1 MPEPEQTGS
10 SSSVGAD
17 RVLERAEAGVSA
29 CLEEMAEQARRV
41 GAFGEGYF
49 KHAAEN
55 VLTNLAK
62 WYRDV
67 EVDRLSPNLKA
78 GIREAVA
85 GEDWEKITNAYVR
98 TVKFGTGGIRALMA
112 FDKASIERLARDGLD
127 AKILKGP
134 NTINNIVVLQMAGG
148 VADYLIDTYG
158 IDEEGQ
164 ARARVVVG
172 YDSRIRGSSFAQLIA
187 EICLAAGLTV
197 YLFDEPVP
205 YPEVTFAIPDLGADI
220 GIFISASHN
229 DYRYNGFKLS
239 GPNGAQLEPDV
250 RDVILKQYIE
260 KTGLGDVKLVSLKTA
275 SPDTLKRLYFLGG
288 SEPLRGDEGRD
299 YHGREGQ
306 LIDEHA
312 RHVEQVKSFLL
323 RKNADGT
330 MAGGADLSIVYAAFN
345 GSGRRGVPRILAELG
360 CKHVWSIS
368 GLDPLDGFFPAFRSD
383 PGMEQQP
390 DPGDPRAASVA
401 LAELE
406 KDVRTR
412 DRGDAGHES
421 CISWA
426 EADILIGTDPDADRC
441 GVVVKPPAAYA
452 AELERRPTLRAAP
465 EHVLVYADDIWTL
478 LLWYRL
484 HVEIEREGGVLDAD
498 RKFVALSHTT
508 TDMIARLARKHGL
521 GVLKTW
527 VGFAWLSNGV
537 AQAWT
542 GKPLP
547 AVFEGRACPSDER
560 CNLVFYDT
568 TAMDAGRILNVA
580 TLEQSN
586 GWSILGG
593 PPRDPMRMLGEGG
606 HVRDKDGTFAA
617 VLVAEVAAYAKQMG
631 TDVLTLLAENVY
643 ADPDVGLFVNYYEPD
658 PLDGEY
664 PGLEGDTKK
673 KSILDKAEELFRRA
687 QAGGFELGGRR
698 VTSGQK
704 YATGKYDVAN
714 DWPGFPDE
722 GVRLYLGSEL
732 DYVTVRP
739 SGTTNS
745 LRFHVQF
752 YDGAIEPERVW
763 ARRVALDHEA
773 RDLITEVRDLI
784 GAPRQ
789 EGVEY

>member
-1 MPEPEQTGS
+1 VPESTRGPTSE
-10 SSSVGAD
+10 GAD

-29 CLEEMAEQARRV
+29 YLEGMAEEARRV
-41 GAFGEGYF
+41 GAFGDDYF
-49 KHAAEN
+49 KHAAEK
-55 VLTNLAK
+55 VLANLGE
-62 WYRDV
+62 WYRDA
-67 EVDRLSPNLKA
+67 EIDRLSPRLKE

-85 GEDWEKITNAYVR
+85 AGDWEKVANAYVR
-98 TVKFGTGGIRALMA
+98 TVNFGTGGIRALMA
-112 FDKASIERLARDGLD
+112 FDKESVERLARDGLD

-134 NTINNIVVLQMAGG
+134 NTINNIVVLQTAGG
-148 VADYLIDTYG
+148 VARYLIDTYG
-158 IDEEGQ
+158 VDEEGR
-164 ARARVVVG
+164 ARAKVVVG
-172 YDSRIRGSSFAQLIA
+172 YDSRIRGSSFAELIT
-187 EICLAAGLTV
+187 ELCLAAGLTV

-260 KTGLGDVKLVSLKTA
+260 KTGLRDVELVSLKTA
-275 SPDTLKRLYFLGG
+275 TPEVLKRLHFLGG
-288 SEPLRGDEGRD
+288 SEPLTGEEARD
-299 YHGREGQ
+299 YHGRGGD

-323 RKNADGT
+323 RRDPDGA
-330 MAGGADLSIVYAAFN
+330 MEGGADLNIVYAAFN

-360 CKHVWSIS
+360 CRRVWSIS
-368 GLDPLDGFFPAFRSD
+368 SLDPLNGFFPAFGSD
-383 PGMEQQP
+383 PGREQQP
-390 DPGDPRAASVA
+390 DPGDPRAAKVA
-401 LAELE
+401 LELLDE
-406 KDVRTR
+406 DVERR
-412 DRGDAGHES
+412 DRGEAGYGRS
-421 CISWA
+421 ISWG

-441 GVVVKPPAAYA
+441 GVVVKPPPAYA
-452 AELERRPTLRAAP
+452 AELEKRPTLRAAP
-465 EHVLVYADDIWTL
+465 GHVLVYADDIWTL

-484 HVEIEREGGVLDAD
+484 HVEIEREGRIVDAD
-498 RKFVALSHTT
+498 RKFIALSHTT

-542 GKPLP
+542 GEPLP
-547 AVFEGRACPSDER
+547 VVSEGRTSHADEVS
-560 CNLVFYDT
+560 NLVFYDT
-568 TAMDAGRILNVA
+568 TGMSAGRVLNVA

-593 PPRDPMRMLGEGG
+593 PPGDPTRMLGEGG

-631 TDVLTLLAENVY
+631 TDVLSLLAENVY

-673 KSILDKAEELFRRA
+673 KSILDRAEDLFRRA

-704 YATGKYDVAN
+704 YTTGKYDVIN

-722 GVRLYLGSEL
+722 GIRLYFGSEL
-732 DYVTVRP
+732 DYMTIRP

-752 YDGAIEPERVW
+752 YEGTPDAGEVW
-763 ARRVALDHEA
+763 RRRVALDHEA
-773 RDLITEVRDLI
+773 GELVTEVRDLI